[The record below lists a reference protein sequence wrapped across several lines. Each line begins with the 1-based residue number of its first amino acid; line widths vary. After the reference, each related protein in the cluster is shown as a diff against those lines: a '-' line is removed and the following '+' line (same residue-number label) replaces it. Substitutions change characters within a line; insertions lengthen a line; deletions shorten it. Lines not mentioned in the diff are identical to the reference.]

1 MRSTPCRDA
10 NRLLGPRR
18 GGVTVSAEEST
29 RRGGEAA
36 PWERVA
42 CTVHRRAKAHGDND
56 RANESA
62 AERRARGMKLGAYSK
77 VTIVSKRNRASTH
90 WLNTLNAAVSRSRC

>member
-10 NRLLGPRR
+10 NRLLGPPR
-18 GGVTVSAEEST
+18 GGVTVAAEEST

-42 CTVHRRAKAHGDND
+42 CTVHWKAKAHSDID
-56 RANESA
+56 QANESA

-77 VTIVSKRNRASTH
+77 ITIA
-90 WLNTLNAAVSRSRC
+90 